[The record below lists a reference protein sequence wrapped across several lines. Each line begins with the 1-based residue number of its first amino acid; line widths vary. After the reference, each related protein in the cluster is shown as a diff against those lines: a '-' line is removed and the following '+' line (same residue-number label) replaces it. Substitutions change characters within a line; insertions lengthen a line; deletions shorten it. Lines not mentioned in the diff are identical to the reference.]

1 MNPGM
6 KRISDAT
13 PAGKKRKLAR
23 GMLLLSY
30 ICVAFRQAQ
39 ETGGDEMTAEE
50 KILAAINWKEQA
62 VEDCMK
68 WARMK
73 APDSDLNVYK
83 AGLQTGWDKCLS
95 ILKLHNLLD
104 I

>member
-1 MNPGM
+1 M
-6 KRISDAT
+6 KR
-13 PAGKKRKLAR
+13 
-23 GMLLLSY
+23 
-30 ICVAFRQAQ
+30 
-39 ETGGDEMTAEE
+39 ETLTKQGGQSMTAEE
-50 KILAAINWKEQA
+50 KILATIKWKEQA

-73 APDSDLNVYK
+73 APDADLNVYK
-83 AGLQTGWDKCLS
+83 AGLQNGWDKCLS